1 MSHKPLIVYLTVVAA
16 LFAEGLY
23 FLTKG
28 SGATALGDAAD
39 PFQPSVIPFNVGVI
53 CCGYLAGM
61 WLVRPERRRWIR
73 KATRI
78 GSDDSYGIFLAQ
90 MIFITALAVW
100 GGRDF
105 AKGMPF
111 YVWIPASIAFAY
123 FGSIALTELLARTP
137 LAVPLTGRKQIPW
150 RAPRPAD
157 SAQASSARV
166 GSAQADSRRADSRR
180 ADSRR
185 ADSRQADSRQADS
198 RRAGSRRAGSHRKVA
213 GAAVP
218 AGAVPAGAAIP
229 ALSAPV
235 RAAAA
240 PPHAAPDLTPA
251 PAPAPAARDRESTT
265 LATTACDQNGA

>member
-1 MSHKPLIVYLTVVAA
+1 VYLTVLGA

-28 SGATALGDAAD
+28 SGSTALGDAAD
-39 PFQPSVIPFNVGVI
+39 PFHPSVIPFNVGVI

-61 WLVRPERRRWIR
+61 WLVRPERRRWIK
-73 KATRI
+73 KATRV

-105 AKGMPF
+105 AKLMPF
-111 YVWIPASIAFAY
+111 YVWIPASIMFAY

-150 RAPRPAD
+150 RAPRPA
-157 SAQASSARV
+157 
-166 GSAQADSRRADSRR
+166 GSAQAGSAQSGSARSGSARAGS
-180 ADSRR
+180 AWAGS
-185 ADSRQADSRQADS
+185 A
-198 RRAGSRRAGSHRKVA
+198 RAGSRRAGSHRKVA
-213 GAAVP
+213 AAAVP

-235 RAAAA
+235 GVAAA
-240 PPHAAPDLTPA
+240 PPHAAPDRTPA

-265 LATTACDQNGA
+265 LAATACDQNGA

>member
-1 MSHKPLIVYLTVVAA
+1 M
-16 LFAEGLY
+16 
-23 FLTKG
+23 
-28 SGATALGDAAD
+28 GDAAD
-39 PFQPSVIPFNVGVI
+39 PFQPTVIPFNVGVI
-53 CCGYLAGM
+53 ACGYLAGM

-105 AKGMPF
+105 AQVMPF

-150 RAPRPAD
+150 RTPRPAD
-157 SAQASSARV
+157 SPR
-166 GSAQADSRRADSRR
+166 ADSRRADSRR

-185 ADSRQADSRQADS
+185 A
-198 RRAGSRRAGSHRKVA
+198 GSHRKVA
-213 GAAVP
+213 AGAIPAGAAVP
-218 AGAVPAGAAIP
+218 ALAVSAG
-229 ALSAPV
+229 SAV
-235 RAAAA
+235 A
-240 PPHAAPDLTPA
+240 PPPAAPDLTPA

-265 LATTACDQNGA
+265 LATACDQNGA